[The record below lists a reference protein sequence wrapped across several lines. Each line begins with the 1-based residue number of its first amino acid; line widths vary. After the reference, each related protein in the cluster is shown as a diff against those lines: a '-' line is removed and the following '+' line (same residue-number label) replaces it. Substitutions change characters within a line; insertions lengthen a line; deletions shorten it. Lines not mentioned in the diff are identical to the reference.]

1 MPVTAPC
8 IAIVEDEPD
17 LASLM
22 SDYLRRAGYRTS
34 VFDNGAQALQ
44 AFRRELPDFV
54 VLDLMLPDLDG
65 LVLCR
70 ELRRFSDVPVM
81 MVTARVEEVDRLL
94 GLDSGADD
102 YLCKPFSPRELVARV
117 RAILRRPRQPGPAGV
132 GLLVDIARQRAGVNG
147 QPLDLTPTEFQ
158 LLAMLSAHPGQ
169 IFSRVRLLDLVR
181 PHGLDVNDR
190 AIDSHIKNLRR
201 KLGEL
206 LPQEMIHSVYGVGYR
221 FELPD

>member
-1 MPVTAPC
+1 MTAPC

-81 MVTARVEEVDRLL
+81 IVTARVEEVDRLL